1 MENYQKTFETKPQFI
16 LLLAKYWKQ
25 ITTMKNISCENFQS
39 NYKILNQVP
48 DKNNNQI
55 QIKTPLISRSNLNPM
70 LSISDTELYYMSGI
84 NEFSPQSIPQRILD
98 TTSNLNQS
106 SSISFHYQQFNNACA
121 EINSQIHRKQQ
132 SMFQK
137 SFSEQWLI
145 MSQSNDR
152 LSNKKFKKSTNL
164 SQMHLS
170 TYSSDSDANEIS
182 YFDNNTESIA
192 FISPIEEQQLE
203 LKNGERQ
210 NVLLYQNRWRNKYP
224 NTKKRII
231 LKNGQINLFPEHVTK
246 RGRRYLRD
254 TLTTMVDIRWRW
266 NLFIFSM
273 GFVISW
279 LAFAIIWWLI
289 AFSHSDFE
297 HIYDKKW
304 TPCVTN
310 VKNFAS
316 ALLFSIET
324 QHTIGYGNRFI
335 TDECPEALFIMC
347 LQSIIGVI
355 IQCFLVG
362 FVFAKLSRPQKRS
375 QTLMF
380 SRYALINTRDS
391 QLCLMFRIGDIR
403 YRSHIIDAKISA
415 QVIRKKVTKEG
426 EILPYY
432 HEKINVRFDHLE
444 NELFLIWPAIIV
456 HVIDKH
462 SPFYTV
468 CNLY

>member
-1 MENYQKTFETKPQFI
+1 MS
-16 LLLAKYWKQ
+16 
-25 ITTMKNISCENFQS
+25 M
-39 NYKILNQVP
+39 
-48 DKNNNQI
+48 
-55 QIKTPLISRSNLNPM
+55 
-70 LSISDTELYYMSGI
+70 SDTKLYYMTPVI
-84 NEFSPQSIPQRILD
+84 NEFLPQSIPQKIGE
-98 TTSNLNQS
+98 TNSKLNQT
-106 SSISFHYQQFNNACA
+106 SSISFQYQQFNNACV
-121 EINSQIHRKQQ
+121 EINSQIQFQQNQLVSCLSSNQKHQ

-145 MSQSNDR
+145 MSQSNNC
-152 LSNKKFKKSTNL
+152 LSNKKFEKPTNL
-164 SQMHLS
+164 SHVLLS
-170 TYSSDSDANEIS
+170 TYSSDSDANEIN
-182 YFDNNTESIA
+182 YYIDDNKESIA
-192 FISPIEEQQLE
+192 FILPIEEKQLTVKNNE
-203 LKNGERQ
+203 RHLLKQDVPLSRT
-210 NVLLYQNRWRNKYP
+210 RWECKYP
-224 NTKKRII
+224 KTKKRII

-273 GFVISW
+273 GFFISW
-279 LAFAIIWWLI
+279 FAFAIIWWLI
-289 AFSHSDFE
+289 AFWHSDFE

-310 VKNFAS
+310 VKNFPG

-380 SRYALINTRDS
+380 SRYALVNARDS

-403 YRSHIIDAKISA
+403 YRSHIINAKISA

-426 EILPYY
+426 EIIPYY

-444 NELFLIWPAIIV
+444 DELFLICPAIIV
-456 HVIDKH
+456 HVIDKN

-468 CNLY
+468 CKLY